1 MRKKLPCLSRVK
13 NYHQMAI
20 TCRASSEHPEMPQVV
35 LLLKMPSDSTSWTG
49 TQATIHDPLRS
60 PSHEQDPRRRNAPM
74 SRVLRAAPLILNERS
89 NILTST
95 EKSANS
101 KADPQNRNFHSTQKS
116 EPRGRKE
123 DPLPAVHINSLE
135 VHQGPPRPDQRSAY
149 RENISL

>member
-1 MRKKLPCLSRVK
+1 
-13 NYHQMAI
+13 
-20 TCRASSEHPEMPQVV
+20 
-35 LLLKMPSDSTSWTG
+35 
-49 TQATIHDPLRS
+49 
-60 PSHEQDPRRRNAPM
+60 M

-101 KADPQNRNFHSTQKS
+101 KADPQTETPTAPRRAN
-116 EPRGRKE
+116 PRGRKE